1 VNAVSSPSTI
11 AIDGPASSGKTTLG
25 QLLAEELGYLYI
37 DTGAMYRAVT
47 LCVLR
52 ADIDPRDEAAVSR
65 LAERVVLD
73 VQPPTQSDGR
83 RFTVLADGEDVTW
96 EARSAEVDAHVSI
109 VSLYKRVRD
118 ALTAQQRR
126 IAERGRVVMVGRDI
140 GTVVLPDADLK
151 LYITAS
157 VEERARRRWLEFREQ
172 GLDDTYEEILASMRR
187 RDRIDS
193 GREIA
198 PLRPADD
205 AIIVDTTDMTVE
217 QVMAHVRRL
226 VKARSRQGRR

>member
-1 VNAVSSPSTI
+1 
-11 AIDGPASSGKTTLG
+11 
-25 QLLAEELGYLYI
+25 
-37 DTGAMYRAVT
+37 
-47 LCVLR
+47 
-52 ADIDPRDEAAVSR
+52 
-65 LAERVVLD
+65 
-73 VQPPTQSDGR
+73 
-83 RFTVLADGEDVTW
+83 VLADGEDVTW

-109 VSLYKRVRD
+109 VSLYRRVRD

-157 VEERARRRWLEFREQ
+157 VEERARRRWLECKEQ
-172 GLDDTYEEILASMRR
+172 GRNDTYEEILASMKR

-217 QVMAHVRRL
+217 QVVAHVRRL
-226 VKARSRQGRR
+226 VQAWSRQGQP